1 MPAKNTVKYY
11 LSNSIYHIYNRG
23 VEKRIIF
30 EDEQDHKVFLSY
42 LKEYLSA
49 PPDNSTLQTLQG
61 RTFKSAERQIN
72 NYFNEIMLLAFCLM
86 PNHLHLLIKQKDKNS
101 IKKFTQSLFT
111 RYSVYFNK
119 KHKRTGPLFQGKYKA
134 TNVIN
139 KDYLLDLTR
148 YIHKNPLKYT
158 SNLIG
163 TYSSYSDYLGLTNR
177 CWLNKNPVL
186 DYFKKSQFIRHNK
199 IKSYQEFIEKFKY
212 KDEELLDLA
221 RSDL

>member
-61 RTFKSAERQIN
+61 RTFKGAERQIN

-158 SNLIG
+158 SNLIN

-177 CWLNKNPVL
+177 RWLNKNPVL